1 MHPYQKWL
9 NRLILVL
16 TGIRRLPRHIS
27 VFGTRFWFRE
37 AKKLR
42 GLPAIPCLGRENS
55 QLRLQQPGKSFPN
68 TLFNLN
74 IYLSIKMV
82 GDGYLLRFFLL
93 VSIFLV
99 GKLLSGLFFFFF
111 SYPGQCFFLF
121 TFFLESTCF
130 VLLRWNQT
138 SEQYLWVSCCWVDV
152 GYILGRIIQK
162 NIPISEMFTGW
173 LAQIV
178 MGK

>member
-16 TGIRRLPRHIS
+16 TGIRRLPRHRS

-42 GLPAIPCLGRENS
+42 GPPAIPCLGRENS

-121 TFFLESTCF
+121 TFFL
-130 VLLRWNQT
+130 
-138 SEQYLWVSCCWVDV
+138 
-152 GYILGRIIQK
+152 I
-162 NIPISEMFTGW
+162 EMFRFAETESNIGTIFMGQLLLSGSGIYTGKDY
-173 LAQIV
+173 AE
-178 MGK
+178 KYSY